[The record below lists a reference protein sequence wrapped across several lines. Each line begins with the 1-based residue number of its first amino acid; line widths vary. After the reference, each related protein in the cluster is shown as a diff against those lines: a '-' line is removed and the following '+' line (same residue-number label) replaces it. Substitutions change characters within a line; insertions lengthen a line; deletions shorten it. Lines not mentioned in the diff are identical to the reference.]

1 MISKLDLEE
10 SLLSNRIEEAM
21 PCPFCGSKKLA
32 VQMDNMHCEC
42 SVYCD
47 DCRAEG
53 PMKYTEIIDE
63 YQNAFE
69 AWNYR
74 PESEGVLK

>member
-10 SLLSNRIEEAM
+10 SLLSSKIETAK
-21 PCPFCGSKKLA
+21 PCPFCGAKKLA
-32 VQMDNMHCEC
+32 VQVDDMHCKC
-42 SVYCD
+42 SVCCD
-47 DCRAEG
+47 DCGAEG
-53 PMKYTEIIDE
+53 PAKHTEIIDE

-74 PESEGVLK
+74 PESEGVFK